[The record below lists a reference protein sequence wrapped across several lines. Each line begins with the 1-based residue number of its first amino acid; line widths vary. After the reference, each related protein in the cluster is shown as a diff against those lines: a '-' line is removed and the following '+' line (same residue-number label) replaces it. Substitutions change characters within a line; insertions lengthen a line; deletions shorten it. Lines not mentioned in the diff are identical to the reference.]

1 MIKIMLVRHGVTDW
15 NAKGKIQGQSDTQ
28 LAPDGVHQ
36 ARLLTA
42 HFPFDIVDAIYSSD
56 LHRAMTTAEVI
67 ASRFNLE
74 IIPVKEFREINFG
87 IWEGRTFEEMAK
99 EDPVEFKK
107 FFLQP
112 DMLLIKDGETFAEL
126 QNRAMTTL
134 KRIVHDIGDN
144 KHIVIVTHGAI
155 IRTIIASIFD
165 MPLRKIWT
173 IKQYNTS
180 MNIIRVDDDAY
191 SVELLNGTYHLQV

>member
-1 MIKIMLVRHGVTDW
+1 MTRVMLVRHGVTEW
-15 NAKGKIQGQSDTQ
+15 NTTGKIQGQSDTN
-28 LAPDGVHQ
+28 LSPDGVHQ

-42 HFPFDIVDAIYSSD
+42 HFPFDVVDAIYSSD

-87 IWEGRTFEEMAK
+87 IWEGKEFEVIAK
-99 EDPVEFKK
+99 EDPAGFKK

-112 DMLLIKDGETFAEL
+112 DMLIFKDGETFAEV
-126 QNRAMTTL
+126 QNRAMTML
-134 KRIVHDIGDN
+134 KRIVHDAGEN
-144 KHIVIVTHGAI
+144 KHIVIVTHGAV
-155 IRTIIASIFD
+155 IRTIMAAILE

-173 IKQYNTS
+173 IKQHNTAV
-180 MNIIRVDDDAY
+180 NILRVDDGAF
-191 SVELLNGTYHLQV
+191 SLELLNSIHHLM

>member
-1 MIKIMLVRHGVTDW
+1 MTKIMLVRHGVTEW
-15 NAKGKIQGQSDTQ
+15 NVTNKIQGQSDIH

-87 IWEGRTFEEMAK
+87 SWEGRSFEEIAK
-99 EDPVEFKK
+99 EDPAEFKN
-107 FFLQP
+107 FFLRP

-126 QNRAMTTL
+126 QNRAITML
-134 KRIVHDIGDN
+134 KKIVHDIGDK

-155 IRTIIASIFD
+155 IRTIIAYILE

-173 IKQYNTS
+173 LKQHNTAV
-180 MNIIRVDDDAY
+180 NILRIDDGAF
-191 SVELLNGTYHLQV
+191 SLELFNSTHHLQI

>member
-1 MIKIMLVRHGVTDW
+1 MTKIMLVRHGMTEW
-15 NAKGKIQGQSDTQ
+15 NATGKIQGQSDTN

-42 HFPFDIVDAIYSSD
+42 HFLFDTVDAIYSSD

-87 IWEGRTFEEMAK
+87 IWEGKEFEVIAK
-99 EDPVEFKK
+99 EDPTGFKQ

-112 DMLLIKDGETFAEL
+112 DMILFKDGETFAEV
-126 QNRAMTTL
+126 QNRAMTML
-134 KRIVHDIGDN
+134 KRIVNDIGDN
-144 KHIVIVTHGAI
+144 KQIVIVTHGAV
-155 IRTIIASIFD
+155 IRTIIASILE
-165 MPLRKIWT
+165 MPLRKLWT
-173 IKQYNTS
+173 IKQHNTAV
-180 MNIIRVDDDAY
+180 NILRVDDGTF
-191 SVELLNGTYHLQV
+191 SLELLNSIHHLM